1 MHREHTCFLLSNLA
15 LNSLA
20 ETLKIMN
27 NEGLVKR
34 LVTIVDQEKDSKVI
48 YEALYCI
55 KIISS
60 QLAKDKSEAK
70 RANQVQ
76 LYSEVKTDQNLN
88 LIRVMAKSLSRHKT
102 PGECC
107 NVILALEIL
116 QDVFSYD

>member
-15 LNSLA
+15 LNTLG
-20 ETLKIMN
+20 ETLKILN

-34 LVTIVDQEKDSKVI
+34 LLTIVEKENDSKVI
-48 YEALYCI
+48 YEALYCL
-55 KIISS
+55 KIISK
-60 QLAKDKSEAK
+60 QLGDDKSETK
-70 RANQVQ
+70 RVNQVQ

-102 PGECC
+102 PGECY

-116 QDVFSYD
+116 

>member
-15 LNSLA
+15 LNSLV

-55 KIISS
+55 KNISS

-102 PGECC
+102 PGECY

-116 QDVFSYD
+116 